1 MGDAFHNCPK
11 CGQPRF
17 NGNIPTLAVNSIS
30 TVMALAKKQRV
41 EWTLEGLLN
50 WAGMMKD
57 TIAQGVAVY
66 LVFPGAA
73 LSFPVEIKWIFNLK
87 FQANIKAD
95 LFYCSACGY
104 NAAQGVRFG

>member
-1 MGDAFHNCPK
+1 MPTAFEACPR
-11 CGQPRF
+11 CGQKRF
-17 NGNIPTLAVNSIS
+17 DGNIAALAGKNIS
-30 TVMALAKKQRV
+30 TLLALSKKQRI

-50 WAGMMKD
+50 WSGMVRD
-57 TIAQGVAVY
+57 ALVNGLAVY

-95 LFYCSACGY
+95 LFYCSSCGY